1 LKRSVFNNLRRPKS
15 YFCPQKQEFEDLFG
29 FRPKIP
35 ERSVDTHAQKAVS
48 ARERWPNF
56 PADLSVT
63 PTRFLMR
70 AIPTTSPRRRPRQA
84 RAQATVDA
92 IVKAT
97 ARVLV
102 DEGYDRAS
110 TNRVA
115 LAAGVSIGSL
125 YQYFPSKEAL
135 VAALVEDHIAK
146 MQSALTQSLSASATA
161 AASGTTVTLDARAK
175 QLVRGVITAYRVDP
189 QLDHVLCQ
197 EVPKVGELQRV
208 YGFEQYLAERCR
220 AHLFSD
226 AGVRPLDI
234 ERAVFLLVNA
244 VPGVVRASV
253 KEDPRGEADDRLADE
268 LTDMI
273 VRYLKAQPSS

>member
-1 LKRSVFNNLRRPKS
+1 
-15 YFCPQKQEFEDLFG
+15 
-29 FRPKIP
+29 
-35 ERSVDTHAQKAVS
+35 
-48 ARERWPNF
+48 
-56 PADLSVT
+56 
-63 PTRFLMR
+63 MR

-146 MQSALTQSLSASATA
+146 MQSALTQSLGGAATGA
-161 AASGTTVTLDARAK
+161 TLEARAK

-208 YGFEQYLAERCR
+208 YGFEQYFAERCR

-253 KEDPRGEADDRLADE
+253 KEDPRAEGDDRLVDE

-273 VRYLKAQPSS
+273 VRYLKAQPAS

>member
-1 LKRSVFNNLRRPKS
+1 
-15 YFCPQKQEFEDLFG
+15 
-29 FRPKIP
+29 
-35 ERSVDTHAQKAVS
+35 
-48 ARERWPNF
+48 
-56 PADLSVT
+56 
-63 PTRFLMR
+63 MR

-146 MQSALTQSLSASATA
+146 MQGALTQSLSSSA
-161 AASGTTVTLDARAK
+161 AAGSTLEARAK

-197 EVPKVGELQRV
+197 EVPKVGELTRV

-226 AGVRPLDI
+226 TSVRPIDI

-253 KEDPRGEADDRLADE
+253 KEDPRAEADDRLAEE